1 MLSSL
6 PGIPPT
12 YKDLRVPF
20 SAVVCIRGDRL
31 FHEHIAW
38 DHASALQQVGA
49 LPSHVEIPLRDANG
63 KETGE
68 SKRVRLPVV
77 GAEGAEKLLTEKGRS
92 NELLEK
98 NWQDKGQ

>member
-1 MLSSL
+1 M
-6 PGIPPT
+6 
-12 YKDLRVPF
+12 PF